1 MAAICDMMY
10 TVPYSKRARFTRG
23 TYAMPRYLQI
33 LRDCGPIA
41 ASRSFDYELW
51 ADRGPIPESI
61 ARYMLHCNCDEQ
73 KEPHHRLRTSTV
85 LRQTQSVKA
94 LHAKLN
100 HCGRDQTGER

>member
-73 KEPHHRLRTSTV
+73 KEPPSITHIHGIATNAVGSIIT
-85 LRQTQSVKA
+85 
-94 LHAKLN
+94 
-100 HCGRDQTGER
+100 C